1 MCRPWKKIAR
11 NKTLPSA
18 DPATAR
24 GRAQPDVNRFPKYYS
39 NDILYYQHIEEE
51 NPTLIC
57 LKLVKVFKTFDK
69 WQH

>member
-1 MCRPWKKIAR
+1 MYLKLSRCVVPGKKIAR

-39 NDILYYQHIEEE
+39 NDILR
-51 NPTLIC
+51 
-57 LKLVKVFKTFDK
+57 
-69 WQH
+69 